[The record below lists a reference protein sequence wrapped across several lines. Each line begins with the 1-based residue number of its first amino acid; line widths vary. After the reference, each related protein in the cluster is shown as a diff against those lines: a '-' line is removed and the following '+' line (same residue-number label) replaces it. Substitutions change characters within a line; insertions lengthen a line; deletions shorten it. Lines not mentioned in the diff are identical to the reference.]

1 MSKKQE
7 NSEKKTHEDE
17 RIEDKSKK
25 EARGGFGR
33 FFAKICIYITGIV
46 VLAMYIYLIL
56 GALLFVADYYKSLMQ
71 IAIIVSCIAAI
82 LVKSKHP
89 ILLFVITLVIFL
101 GVGFSQLGIL
111 LGFMF
116 GSW

>member
-1 MSKKQE
+1 MSNKQE

-33 FFAKICIYITGIV
+33 FFANV
-46 VLAMYIYLIL
+46 VLAVYIYLIL
-56 GALLFVADYYKSLMQ
+56 DLILFILHWSGYEVL
-71 IAIIVSCIAAI
+71 IWLAIIVSCIAAI

-89 ILLFVITLVIFL
+89 IRLFAIILVIYL
-101 GVGFSQLGIL
+101 WVGLSL
-111 LGFMF
+111 
-116 GSW
+116 WY

>member
-1 MSKKQE
+1 MSNKQE

-89 ILLFVITLVIFL
+89 IRLFAITLVIYL
-101 GVGFSQLGIL
+101 WVGLSL
-111 LGFMF
+111 
-116 GSW
+116 WY

>member
-1 MSKKQE
+1 MSNKQE

-33 FFAKICIYITGIV
+33 FFAEICIYITGIV
-46 VLAMYIYLIL
+46 LLAVMLGKLEWFGYEVLIW
-56 GALLFVADYYKSLMQ
+56 F
-71 IAIIVSCIAAI
+71 AIIFSCIVAI
-82 LVKSKHP
+82 LVNSKHP

-101 GVGFSQLGIL
+101 G
-111 LGFMF
+111 F
-116 GSW
+116 GSYLFADLLAWKFGSY